1 MDSFSMPDDCRPPC
15 DDTHPFATQGIDH
28 ERLQHLVENV
38 RGVLWEE
45 WFDHSRSWVS
55 RAVEEMLGYT
65 REEFLAHDSF
75 LELVHPEDREEVR
88 RRARKAIAARSD
100 LTHTFRVI
108 ARGGRVVWW
117 EAHCSLI
124 LDEAGEPVG
133 MRGVSFD
140 VTSRVETEARLRERD
155 EIFQQIAELSPVL
168 LWLADEQVRLTF
180 ISRGLLDLVGI
191 AGEDQLGYGWLSS
204 IHPDDRERVEAVA
217 WRAVETKSRIR
228 YECRFTGPDGE
239 EHNLLV
245 DGIPRLDESG
255 NLLGYVGSATDLT
268 LTRQLE
274 RGLGEEKR
282 IAGLGRLSATIAHE
296 MNNVLMGIQPFA
308 ELIGAGAPPDLVE
321 RAGVNIRA
329 SVARGRR
336 ITHDIL
342 QLGSGAEPQLEPI
355 DLSEWL
361 PSCAVELGAILGNSI
376 DLRIE
381 AEKGVRLMG
390 DPAQLLQVLGNLA
403 ANARD
408 AMPEGG
414 VFRIAASSAPYT
426 TEIGP
431 DAVRIEVS
439 DTGCGMDDETK
450 ARIFEPLFTSK
461 RSGLGLGLPLVY
473 DIIRRHQGD
482 LRVDSTPGAGTKFTV
497 FLHATELVPAAERA
511 LEKSIASSAIRRILL
526 VEDEELVATG
536 IAAIL
541 EIDGH
546 EVRIAPTGAAAF
558 EALQGYEPDAVILD
572 VGLPDMLGTRVF
584 EEIRASRPDLPVIF
598 STGHTGE
605 VELQRHLAQPN
616 TRHLLKPYEI
626 SDLIAALESFTPK
639 D

>member
-1 MDSFSMPDDCRPPC
+1 MPPDRHPPT
-15 DDTHPFATQGIDH
+15 DDTHSFCPQEIDH
-28 ERLQHLVENV
+28 ERLRHLVENV

-45 WFDHSRSWVS
+45 WFDHSPSWVS

-75 LELVHPEDREEVR
+75 LELVHPEDREAVR
-88 RRARKAIAARSD
+88 RRAQEAIATRSD
-100 LTHTFRVI
+100 FTQTFRAI
-108 ARGGRVVWW
+108 ARGGRIVWC
-117 EAHCSLI
+117 EAHCSMI
-124 LDEAGEPVG
+124 LDEDGEPIG
-133 MRGVSFD
+133 MRGISFD

-155 EIFQQIAELSPVL
+155 AIFQQIAELSPVL

-204 IHPDDRERVEAVA
+204 IHPDDRERVEAVT
-217 WRAVETKSRIR
+217 WRAVETMNRIR
-228 YECRFTGPDGE
+228 YECRFTGRDGE

-255 NLLGYVGSATDLT
+255 KLLGYVGSATDLT

-274 RGLGEEKR
+274 RSFAEEKR

-308 ELIGAGAPPDLVE
+308 ELIGAGAPPEIVE

-342 QLGSGAEPQLEPI
+342 QLGSGVEPQLEPI
-355 DLSEWL
+355 EVREWL
-361 PSCAVELGAILGNSI
+361 ASCAVELGAILGSSI
-376 DLRIE
+376 DFRIE
-381 AEKGVRLMG
+381 AEEGVRIMG
-390 DPAQLLQVLGNLA
+390 DPAQLQQVLGNLA
-403 ANARD
+403 SNARD
-408 AMPEGG
+408 AMAEGG
-414 VFRIAASSAPYT
+414 VFRIAVTSAPYT
-426 TEIGP
+426 TEIGA

-473 DIIRRHQGD
+473 DIIRRHHGE
-482 LRVDSTPGAGTKFTV
+482 LVVDSTPGVGTKFTIY
-497 FLHATELVPAAERA
+497 LHATDLIPAAERA
-511 LEKSIASSAIRRILL
+511 VEKSIAPSTIRRILL

-541 EIDGH
+541 ELDGH
-546 EVRIAPTGAAAF
+546 EVRIASTGAAAM
-558 EALQGYEPDAVILD
+558 EALREFEPDAVILD
-572 VGLPDMLGTRVF
+572 VGLPDISGTRVF
-584 EEIRASRPDLPVIF
+584 EMIRAGRPELPVIF
-598 STGHTGE
+598 STGHTGK
-605 VELQRHLAQPN
+605 VELQQYLAQPK
-616 TRHLLKPYEI
+616 TRHLLKPYEV
-626 SDLIAALESFTPK
+626 SDLIAALESVTSE

>member
-1 MDSFSMPDDCRPPC
+1 MPPDRHPPS
-15 DDTHPFATQGIDH
+15 DDTHPFCTQEIDH
-28 ERLQHLVENV
+28 ERLQHLVANV

-45 WFDHSRSWVS
+45 WFDHSPSWVS
-55 RAVEEMLGYT
+55 RAVEEMLGFT
-65 REEFLAHDSF
+65 RAEFLERDSF
-75 LELVHPEDREEVR
+75 LELIHPEDREEVR
-88 RRARKAIAARSD
+88 RRAQEAIAARSD
-100 LTHTFRVI
+100 HTHTFRMI
-108 ARGGRVVWW
+108 ARGGRIVWC

-124 LDEAGEPVG
+124 LDEDGEPIG
-133 MRGVSFD
+133 MRGISFD

-180 ISRGLLDLVGI
+180 ISRGLLDLLGI
-191 AGEDQLGYGWLSS
+191 SSDAQLGYGWLNS

-217 WRAVETKSRIR
+217 RRAVETKSRLR
-228 YECRFTGPDGE
+228 YESRWIGRDGE
-239 EHNLLV
+239 QHDLYV
-245 DGIPRLDESG
+245 DGLPRLDASG

-308 ELIGAGAPPDLVE
+308 ELIGAGAPPEIVE
-321 RAGVNIRA
+321 RAGVSIRA

-355 DLSEWL
+355 DLREWL
-361 PSCAVELGAILGNSI
+361 SSSAVELGAILGDSI

-381 AEKGVRLMG
+381 AEEGVRVMG
-390 DPAQLLQVLGNLA
+390 DPAQLQQVLGNLA

-408 AMPEGG
+408 AMAEGG
-414 VFRIAASSAPYT
+414 VFRIAAASAPYT

-439 DTGCGMDDETK
+439 DTGCGMDAETK
-450 ARIFEPLFTSK
+450 AQIFEPLFTSK

-473 DIIRRHQGD
+473 DIIRKHQGE
-482 LRVDSTPGAGTKFTV
+482 LLVDSIAGVGTKFTI
-497 FLHATELVPAAERA
+497 FLHATDLVPNAEPTA
-511 LEKSIASSAIRRILL
+511 EKSMASPTIRSILL

-536 IAAIL
+536 IAAVL
-541 EIDGH
+541 EIDGL
-546 EVRIAPTGAAAF
+546 EVRIAASGMEAI
-558 EALQGYEPDAVILD
+558 EALSEFDPDAVVLD
-572 VGLPDMLGTRVF
+572 VGLPDMPGTRVY
-584 EEIRASRPDLPVIF
+584 EEIRATRPDMPVVF

-605 VELQRHLAQPN
+605 VELQQYLANPN
-616 TRHLLKPYEI
+616 TRHLLKPYEV
-626 SDLIAALESFTPK
+626 SDLIALLESFTPK